1 MCLQS
6 GVGRIFSAL
15 LAPTNSSG
23 VWAGTLGPTLQ
34 GEQDAIEAEAAVP
47 YSSYKGNSGHAIC
60 RVPDKDITFLIT
72 AMRLS
77 DCYNRG
83 AVSGLSSLKR
93 IQCQMLQETQHVQH
107 NMLLHAL
114 CAMQAVRHA

>member
-1 MCLQS
+1 LQS

-23 VWAGTLGPTLQ
+23 VRAGTLGPTLQ
-34 GEQDAIEAEAAVP
+34 GEQDALEAEAAVP
-47 YSSYKGNSGHAIC
+47 YSSYKGNSGH
-60 RVPDKDITFLIT
+60 PDKDITFLIT
-72 AMRLS
+72 AMMLS
-77 DCYNRG
+77 DCYNRV
-83 AVSGLSSLKR
+83 AVSGLNSLKR
-93 IQCQMLQETQHVQH
+93 IQCQMLEETQHVQH